1 MRINVRRAFPALS
14 KKTLLTRRSVPE
26 RAVRRGIKT
35 RTTRRGVILA
45 QHPNS
50 CFLLGGSPGYS
61 MEFHDY
67 KSFAKKMVARR
78 YQDDPEPGTELV
90 ASVVVLEELKKP
102 DPGLCSIGQPT
113 APEQR
118 LQSLRVSQASI
129 EQAADGHPALAWPP
143 VRSGKTTGLLTMYIS
158 VDRQERVREPYPL
171 NSDNAG
177 LQEAARDQFLNWKL
191 KPMVVKNVPLQ
202 AEAALTFRFA
212 TTLAVPPPK

>member
-1 MRINVRRAFPALS
+1 
-14 KKTLLTRRSVPE
+14 
-26 RAVRRGIKT
+26 
-35 RTTRRGVILA
+35 
-45 QHPNS
+45 
-50 CFLLGGSPGYS
+50 

-90 ASVVVLEELKKP
+90 ANVVVLEELKKP
-102 DPGLCSIGQPT
+102 DRGLCSIGQPT

-118 LQSLRVSQASI
+118 LQFLRVSQPTI
-129 EQAADGHPALAWPP
+129 EQAADGQPALAWPP

-158 VDRQERVREPYPL
+158 VDRQGRVREPYPL